1 MSGLPAARFSIRD
14 RGLVADG
21 LAADLVV
28 FDPATVGSR
37 ATWDE
42 PRLEAVGIEAVIVNG
57 VTVVDRGRLTDARPG
72 IVVRGTG
79 RR

>member
-1 MSGLPAARFSIRD
+1 RFGITD
-14 RGLVADG
+14 RGRVAEG

-28 FDPATVGSR
+28 FDPATVGAT

-42 PRLEAVGIEAVIVNG
+42 PRGTAVGVDAVVVNG
-57 VTVVDRGRLTDARPG
+57 RVVAENGRPTGALPG
-72 IVVRGTG
+72 RVVRSRE